1 MGRIGKCTLG
11 CRILF
16 FPVST
21 AHIPV
26 GKPFFFCLQILHFHI
41 EDTVVGNECLEALV
55 VMSGQPIHRKSSEA
69 GTYTTQTITIHKR
82 LFGHFVDSR
91 EIILHTLTTVITAD
105 SLVPFQ
111 SEARKSATIRSY
123 DDITVG
129 GHNLHVPTIT
139 PELAYRTLRT
149 TFAEEQC
156 RVLFI
161 RIELRRIDDPC
172 QHLFAVSCF
181 HPAAFYFTHFDLVID
196 LLVLL
201 GQLRGL
207 SVQSYCVNFVTHTH

>member
-1 MGRIGKCTLG
+1 M
-11 CRILF
+11 
-16 FPVST
+16 
-21 AHIPV
+21 
-26 GKPFFFCLQILHFHI
+26 
-41 EDTVVGNECLEALV
+41 GNECLEALV

-91 EIILHTLTTVITAD
+91 EIILH
-105 SLVPFQ
+105 
-111 SEARKSATIRSY
+111 
-123 DDITVG
+123 ITVG